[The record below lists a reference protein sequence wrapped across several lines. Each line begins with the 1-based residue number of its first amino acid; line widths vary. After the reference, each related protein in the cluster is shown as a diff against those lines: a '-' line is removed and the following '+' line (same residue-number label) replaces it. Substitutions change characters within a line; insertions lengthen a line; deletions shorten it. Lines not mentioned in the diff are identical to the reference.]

1 VVHIEV
7 VMNQEEIINKVGE
20 EMSREIDREVL
31 WGMLKEIGWTR
42 VMIDRFQDN
51 RHAVDIT
58 YWLSDRCK
66 GAFERSGSD
75 FIFELESDAVNFI
88 LTWK

>member
-1 VVHIEV
+1 
-7 VMNQEEIINKVGE
+7 MNQEEIINKVGE

>member
-1 VVHIEV
+1 
-7 VMNQEEIINKVGE
+7 MEEQMLKEIGK

-31 WGMLKEIGWTR
+31 WGMLKEIGWKR

-51 RHAVDIT
+51 RHAIDIT
-58 YWLSDRCK
+58 HWLADRCK
-66 GAFERSGSD
+66 GAHERCGAD
-75 FIFELESDAVNFI
+75 FIFELEADAVNFI